1 MADLFRPEVLAHQRQ
16 GWIGDVQ
23 AIRPPSLTWLTALVL
38 LVASAVGAFLF
49 VGEYTRKARAAGV
62 LLPDKGVIRLLPP
75 VAATVIERHAR
86 EGQRV
91 RQGDVLF
98 VLSPDVSTRG
108 GDTQLTVQRT
118 LAERS
123 RSLTNSV
130 AQQQRLTQAQRL
142 ELDQRLA
149 DMQRE
154 LEQLAA
160 ELALNDDRLALAQA
174 AHARFESL
182 QADRFVS
189 AAQVQGKAEEVLALR
204 SQRAALE
211 RQRAAHRRQIG
222 AIEAERAQ
230 LPLREVAQRSSID
243 RELQEL
249 VQQQAEAEARHR
261 IVVRAPQDAVV
272 TSVNVEP
279 GQAASAS
286 VALASLVP
294 ADAKLQA
301 HLYAPSSAVGL
312 IASDQAVLLR
322 YQAFPY
328 QKFGHQAGRIVAVSR
343 TPLQGA
349 ELANLPLQ
357 RGATEEPLYRITVEL
372 DRQTI
377 RAYGDERALT
387 PGMQLEADVL
397 LDRRRLI
404 EWIFEPVISVT
415 GRV

>member
-1 MADLFRPEVLAHQRQ
+1 VADLFRSEVLEHQRQ
-16 GWIGDVQ
+16 NWIGTVQ
-23 AIRPPSLTWLTALVL
+23 ATRPPSLVWLTAFVV
-38 LVASAVGAFLF
+38 LVASSVACFLF
-49 VGEYTRKARAAGV
+49 FGEYTRKARTAGV
-62 LLPDKGVIRLLPP
+62 LLPDKGVIRVLPP
-75 VAATVIERHAR
+75 VAGTVLERHAN
-86 EGQRV
+86 EGQHV

-98 VLSPDVSTRG
+98 VLSPDISISG
-108 GDTQLTVQRT
+108 GDAQQVVKRS

-123 RSLTNSV
+123 RSLASSAV
-130 AQQQRLTQAQRL
+130 QQQRLAQAQQL
-142 ELDQRLA
+142 ELDRRLS

-160 ELALNDDRLALAQA
+160 ELALNDERLTLALA
-174 AHARFESL
+174 ARQRLESL
-182 QADRFVS
+182 QAERFVS
-189 AAQVQGKAEEVLALR
+189 PAQVQAKAEEVLALR

-211 RQRAAHRRQIG
+211 RQRAAHRRQLG

-230 LPLREVAQRSSID
+230 LPLRETAQQAEIQ
-243 RELQEL
+243 RELQVL
-249 VQQQAEAEARHR
+249 AQKQAEAEARHR

-272 TSVNVEP
+272 TSVNVEL
-279 GQAASAS
+279 GQVASAG
-286 VALASLVP
+286 VAMASLIP

-312 IASDQAVLLR
+312 VAVEQPVLLR

-328 QKFGHQAGRIVAVSR
+328 QKFGHQSGRIVAVSR
-343 TPLQGA
+343 TPLQA
-349 ELANLPLQ
+349 TELRSLPLQ
-357 RGATEEPLYRITVEL
+357 RTTDEPLYRITVEL

-377 RAYGDERALT
+377 RAYGNERALA

-404 EWIFEPVISVT
+404 EWIFEPVISIT